1 MPVSGPLPIAA
12 VPLVGFGSVLRAH
25 KFAVSNEQTV
35 TFLAAVELLG
45 PVCFEAI
52 HLAAYAC
59 FAPICDRR
67 EEFEALFCAHF
78 LGDPLASSEQ
88 ETGKERGPRDTS
100 SGSDLATVETR
111 QGDSGRAADAAELLF
126 ARRFATDGSRET
138 RRHLRFLACRM
149 PQRLSSRMKPV
160 RRGRSIHLSRS
171 LARMLRNDGDVPK
184 PVFRERRTRA
194 RNILL
199 LIDISGSMKDQTREY
214 LSLAHILSREVDRIE
229 VFTIG
234 TRLTRITQAVGRSNE
249 LAALTAAAERVSD
262 WDGGTRLGPGL
273 SELTGNSRYIN
284 YARGAVVLILS
295 DGLERGDSAPLLHAM
310 QRLRR
315 VAWRL
320 SWLSPLIADPQF
332 RPQTDALLQLLP
344 ILDDLVDGSSMR
356 TVADFVLRLAVSA
369 PRASAVWSQRKI
381 CR

>member
-1 MPVSGPLPIAA
+1 MPQPA
-12 VPLVGFGSVLRAH
+12 VPLVGFTPVLRAH

-59 FAPICDRR
+59 FAPPYDRR

-78 LGDPLASSEQ
+78 LGDPLVISEQ
-88 ETGKERGPRDTS
+88 EAGKERGLRETS
-100 SGSDLATVETR
+100 SGRDLATAETR

-126 ARRFATDGSRET
+126 ARRFATGANRET
-138 RRHLRFLACRM
+138 RRRLRSLACRM

-171 LARMLRNDGDVPK
+171 MARMLRNDGDVPK

-214 LSLAHILSREVDRIE
+214 LSLAHILSREVDHIE

-249 LAALTAAAERVSD
+249 FAALAAVAQRVSD

-273 SELTGNSRYIN
+273 SALTGNSRYLN

-332 RPQTDALLQLLP
+332 RPQTDALRQLLP
-344 ILDDLVDGSSMR
+344 ILDDLVDGSSMH
-356 TVADFVLRLAVSA
+356 AIANFVLHLAIPA
-369 PRASAVWSQRKI
+369 PRASAVWSHRKKS
-381 CR
+381 R

>member
-1 MPVSGPLPIAA
+1 
-12 VPLVGFGSVLRAH
+12 
-25 KFAVSNEQTV
+25 
-35 TFLAAVELLG
+35 
-45 PVCFEAI
+45 
-52 HLAAYAC
+52 
-59 FAPICDRR
+59 
-67 EEFEALFCAHF
+67 
-78 LGDPLASSEQ
+78 
-88 ETGKERGPRDTS
+88 
-100 SGSDLATVETR
+100 
-111 QGDSGRAADAAELLF
+111 
-126 ARRFATDGSRET
+126 
-138 RRHLRFLACRM
+138 
-149 PQRLSSRMKPV
+149 MKPV

-184 PVFRERRTRA
+184 PFFRKRRTRA

-234 TRLTRITQAVGRSNE
+234 TRLTRITQAVGRANE
-249 LAALTAAAERVSD
+249 SAALATVAERVSD

-273 SELTGNSRYIN
+273 SKLTGNSRYIN

-295 DGLERGDSAPLLHAM
+295 DGLERGDSAPLLRAT

-332 RPQTDALLQLLP
+332 RPQTAALRQLLP
-344 ILDDLVDGSSMR
+344 ILDDLVDGSSLR
-356 TVADFVLRLAVSA
+356 AIAKFVLGLAVRS
-369 PRASAVWSQRKI
+369 PRASVVWSHRKMWQ
-381 CR
+381 